1 MHALVQHGYGG
12 AEALSLENRPVPE
25 PGPADIRVRVLACG
39 ANASDWEFI
48 RGYPFYARLAG
59 GRVKG
64 RILGSDVCGTV
75 DKIGP
80 GVSGLS
86 IGQTVLADTFGH
98 FGGFAEF
105 CCAPARLWRP
115 VPQGLDPVIAAALPQ
130 SGVIA
135 LMGVADRVRPGMRVL
150 LNGAGGG
157 SGPLALQM
165 AVAAGAEVTAV
176 DNALKAPLLHRL
188 GATRVIDYRAT
199 DFAAE
204 GQRYDHILDLWGTR
218 SVRTIRRCLAPGGL
232 YLLVGGPMARVVEFS
247 FWGTAVSLLSGTKST
262 LLLAKQGP
270 ERLPELMNRVL
281 SGNLAP
287 EIGEVA
293 ALEDAALALSRMGA
307 GQIAGKLV
315 IRMAE
320 A

>member
-1 MHALVQHGYGG
+1 MRVMLVGSG
-12 AEALSLENRPVPE
+12 ELSREL
-25 PGPADIRVRVLACG
+25 VLA
-39 ANASDWEFI
+39 FQ
-48 RGYPFYARLAG
+48 RL
-59 GRVKG
+59 
-64 RILGSDVCGTV
+64 
-75 DKIGP
+75 
-80 GVSGLS
+80 
-86 IGQTVLADTFGH
+86 
-98 FGGFAEF
+98 
-105 CCAPARLWRP
+105 
-115 VPQGLDPVIAAALPQ
+115 
-130 SGVIA
+130 
-135 LMGVADRVRPGMRVL
+135 
-150 LNGAGGG
+150 
-157 SGPLALQM
+157 
-165 AVAAGAEVTAV
+165 GAEVTAV